1 MREPILAF
9 RPASV
14 VRRLAPRNEACPLSL
29 RDVLAAVAP
38 LPICLPLVRAPS
50 TGVARAALVA
60 AKELGS
66 ALGLALPAGARP
78 EPWFDGVAR
87 AADEIAPRL
96 PIFLS
101 GEVVVQDG
109 SEERI
114 EAARREAWRLVEGGI
129 THLALDVAGVPEDDR
144 AIALRR
150 ASEAA
155 LERSICVDCF
165 LPLQDGLPSA
175 PRAAALV
182 EELSRIG
189 VELDLASARFPLPRN
204 EEEERA
210 QARLLV
216 EVCGWI
222 DGTPVL
228 RRGPVTT
235 GLLQALAGS
244 VLRACEDGGA
254 ALAAAARALG
264 REPDKDSGPPLAVA
278 SRDVP
283 PEIGDGPEAMAYVE
297 TAAFLEA
304 LAAEGSAAE
313 VADALVGGLE
323 DG

>member
-14 VRRLAPRNEACPLSL
+14 VRKLAPRSEACPLSL

-50 TGVARAALVA
+50 AGVARAALVA

-66 ALGLALPAGARP
+66 ALGLALQAGARP
-78 EPWFDGVAR
+78 EPWFDAVAL

-109 SEERI
+109 SDDRI

-129 THLALDVAGVPEDDR
+129 THLAFDVSAVPEDDR
-144 AIALRR
+144 APALRR
-150 ASEAA
+150 AAEAA
-155 LERSICVDCF
+155 LERAICVDCF
-165 LPLQDGLPSA
+165 LPLQDGLPNA
-175 PRAAALV
+175 ARAAALV
-182 EELSRIG
+182 EELAGLG
-189 VELDLASARFPLPRN
+189 VRLDLASARFPLPRHP
-204 EEEERA
+204 EEERS

-216 EVCGWI
+216 EICGWI

-235 GLLQALAGS
+235 GLLATLAGS
-244 VLRACEDGGA
+244 PLRACDDGGA
-254 ALAAAARALG
+254 AVAAAARALG
-264 REPDKDSGPPLAVA
+264 REPDGDVGPPLSVA
-278 SRDVP
+278 SRELP
-283 PEIGDGPEAMAYVE
+283 PDIGDRPEAMAYVE
-297 TAAFLEA
+297 AAAFLEA

-313 VADALVGGLE
+313 VADALLAGIEEG
-323 DG
+323 

>member
-29 RDVLAAVAP
+29 RDILAAVAP
-38 LPICLPLVRAPS
+38 LPILLPLVRAPS
-50 TGVARAALVA
+50 AGVARAALVA

-78 EPWFDGVAR
+78 EPWFDAVAR

-101 GEVVVQDG
+101 GEVVVQGG
-109 SEERI
+109 SDEEI

-129 THLALDVAGVPEDDR
+129 THLAFDVAGVREDDR
-144 AIALRR
+144 VPALRR
-150 ASEAA
+150 AAEAA
-155 LERSICVDCF
+155 LERAICVDCF
-165 LPLQDGLPSA
+165 LPLDDGLPSA

-182 EELSRIG
+182 EALAEAG
-189 VELDLASARFPLPRN
+189 VKPDLVSARFPLPRHP
-204 EEEERA
+204 EEERT

-216 EVCGWI
+216 EICGWI

-228 RRGPVTT
+228 RRGPVTED
-235 GLLQALAGS
+235 LLRLLAGS
-244 VLRACEDGGA
+244 PLRACEDGGA

-264 REPDKDSGPPLAVA
+264 REPDGEAGPPLAVA
-278 SRDVP
+278 SRELP
-283 PEIGDGPEAMAYVE
+283 IEIGDRPEAAAYVE
-297 TAAFLEA
+297 TAAFLEG

-313 VADALVGGLE
+313 VADALVAGLDGG
-323 DG
+323 